1 MRLFDNLLRPR
12 AATPMGPGN
21 DFWYGPVPINS
32 IAGVRVSPQTAM
44 AISTVYACVRVIS
57 QSLSTLPFLVYQ
69 RMEPEGKRRAP
80 GHPLY
85 RLLHDRPNVRQTSQQ
100 FRQMLT
106 AHILLRGNA
115 YALIEVDPL
124 GQVVNLV
131 PLNPDRMRVRL
142 NSRNE
147 KVFHYLPADG
157 RTVTYL
163 QDEVFHLMGLTD
175 DGVTGIS
182 VIDMA
187 RTSFGLSAALES
199 YGARLFSQGA
209 IHGGHLI
216 HPGKLSLEA
225 QERLKK
231 DFEAHSTGLTSAH
244 RTLVLEEGLKF
255 ERVSLTAEEAQW
267 FESRGTQVEEVAS
280 WFGVP
285 LALLQHTEKATTW
298 GTGLEQLTQGFV
310 TYTLQP
316 LVVAWEQQVL
326 LSLFL
331 EGDRHFAEF
340 LMVGLIRGD
349 SAGRAAF
356 YRAMIEMGVLSQ
368 NEVRILE
375 NLNPVDDP
383 AFDQPVR
390 GGNLGGSGNGGP
402 QPGEN
407 TRQGALAA
415 ALAWDTAGRVVRKE
429 VATLRKASVKYGGDA
444 PGWATW
450 VVQFYDGQREEV
462 AEHCHVS
469 AEAALGYTVR
479 QRDELLRVGVGVLDS
494 WESSRPGEL
503 AGLML
508 EGCGDKVSTN
518 R

>member
-1 MRLFDNLLRPR
+1 MKLFANLLQPR
-12 AATPMGPGN
+12 AATPMGPAN
-21 DFWYGPVPINS
+21 DFWYGPVGINS
-32 IAGVRVSPQTAM
+32 VAGMRISPQTAM
-44 AISTVYACVRVIS
+44 AISTVYACVRIIS
-57 QSLSTLPFLVYQ
+57 QSLSTLPFLVY
-69 RMEPEGKRRAP
+69 RRLEPEGKERAP

-85 RLLHDRPNVRQTSQQ
+85 PVLHSRSNVRQTSQQ
-100 FRQMLT
+100 FRQMMT
-106 AHILLRGNA
+106 AHVLLRGNA
-115 YALIEVDPL
+115 YAVIEWDRR
-124 GQVVNLV
+124 GQVAQLT
-131 PLNPDRMRVRL
+131 PLNPDRMRVVVNARG
-142 NSRNE
+142 E
-147 KVFHYLPADG
+147 KYYEYRPASG
-157 RTVTYL
+157 LLVNYL
-163 QDEVFHLMGLTD
+163 QDEIFHLMGLTD

-216 HPGKLSLEA
+216 HPGRLSKEA

-231 DFEAHSTGLTSAH
+231 DFDANSTGLSSAH
-244 RTLVLEEGLKF
+244 RTLVFEEGLRF

-285 LALLQHTEKATTW
+285 LALLQHTEKSSSW

-316 LVVAWEQQVL
+316 LAVAWEQQASM
-326 LSLFL
+326 SLFL
-331 EGDRHFAEF
+331 EGDTHFAEF
-340 LMVGLIRGD
+340 LLDGLIRGD
-349 SAGRAAF
+349 SAARAAY

-368 NEVRILE
+368 NEIRILE
-375 NLNPVDDP
+375 NRNPIDDP
-383 AFDQPVR
+383 VFDKPMR
-390 GGNLGGSGNGGP
+390 GGNLGGSRNGGP

-407 TRQGALAA
+407 TRQGALAV

-429 VATLRKASVKYGGDA
+429 IAAVRKASVKYAGDP

-450 VVQFYDGQREEV
+450 VAQFYDSHRGEI
-462 AEHCHVS
+462 AEHCYLPV
-469 AEAALGYTVR
+469 ETALAYMVGH
-479 QRDELLRVGVGVLDS
+479 RDELLRAGVGVLDS
-494 WESSRPGEL
+494 WESICPGQL
-503 AGLML
+503 VGLML
-508 EGCGDKVSTN
+508 EGYDDKVSKY